1 MLEVDL
7 EKRLD
12 GFQLSARFRADASLV
27 ALFGPSGSGKSLTLQ
42 CIAGLARP
50 DRGRVAMGGRVLYDS
65 RQGID
70 LSPQRRRIGY
80 VFQNY
85 ALFPHL
91 TVEQNICYGIHGL
104 PPGEKRE
111 KAGMLM
117 KLMRL
122 NGLGDR
128 FPGELSGGQQQ
139 RVALARALA
148 VGPQLLLL
156 DEPFSALDSAIR
168 GKLHREL
175 LQIREELGVGLLLV
189 THNLEEAYTLSREM
203 VVYDA
208 GKVLQAGSRE
218 EILRHPA
225 SRTVARFTGA
235 KNIFTA
241 VVDEVERPGSRGG
254 TEGFLSLNE
263 GHFSV
268 RAPYYPYRV
277 GDTVAFCIRPEEI
290 VLVPARQ
297 GKPPVG
303 EGQLPEADRPAGE
316 NRLAGRVAGEIA
328 RGSAYTLFFALQGG
342 SFGPGGYDL
351 QIEIPFHTYRE
362 LGLEELKDG
371 VAWLPRPAIHVIGGE
386 P

>member
-12 GFQLSARFRADASLV
+12 GFRLSACFKAEAPLV

-42 CIAGLARP
+42 CLAGLARP
-50 DRGRVAMGGRVLYDS
+50 DRGRVAVDGRVLYDS
-65 RQGID
+65 QQGIN
-70 LSPQRRRIGY
+70 LPPRERKIGY

-91 TVEQNICYGIHGL
+91 TVEQNIGYGIHRL
-104 PPGEKRE
+104 APHERRRKVDE
-111 KAGMLM
+111 LM

-122 NGLGDR
+122 NGLGGR

-148 VGPQLLLL
+148 AGPQLLLL

-168 GKLHREL
+168 SKLHREL
-175 LQIREELGVGLLLV
+175 LQIREELGVALLLV
-189 THNLEEAYTLSREM
+189 THNLEEAYTLSKEM

-218 EILRHPA
+218 EILRRPA

-241 VVDEVERPGSRGG
+241 VVTGVVEPAVSGALPVGG
-254 TEGFLSLNE
+254 LPVQNLPAQSLPAQEGFLTVDE

-268 RAPYYPYRV
+268 HTPYFPYQV

-290 VLVPARQ
+290 VLAP
-297 GKPPVG
+297 GYG
-303 EGQLPEADRPAGE
+303 NE
-316 NRLAGRVAGEIA
+316 
-328 RGSAYTLFFALQGG
+328 LFA
-342 SFGPGGYDL
+342 
-351 QIEIPFHTYRE
+351 
-362 LGLEELKDG
+362 
-371 VAWLPRPAIHVIGGE
+371 
-386 P
+386 